1 VILPCCNYKKSGL
14 QLLATSFVLALT
26 ISSAQAA
33 VIGVR
38 ADRTISSPCVG
49 LGNNALLY
57 EGMKCGPNIQ
67 SDRAYDAG
75 LDRFTAD
82 IGQNAIGS
90 AHVLFD
96 ADSGLPVLKGSAFTN
111 ANEGIFVGAEAA
123 RKFVYTGADN
133 FQLTVTGNLHGL
145 LAGGTAEMW
154 GAVALF
160 RANGSTDPFGNP
172 TGLSDVLLD
181 ELGNGNSLSG
191 YIGEALFPDAYDGT
205 REKVMGE
212 HNLGLSV
219 SMQVNSGDEFWVWAS
234 FQASAADGS
243 SFNGLNT
250 GTFGFNTTYTAP
262 VSGTPTSGSVPE
274 PGTLV
279 LLGMGLVGWVGSARK
294 K

>member
-14 QLLATSFVLALT
+14 QLLATSFILAMT
-26 ISSAQAA
+26 ISSTQAA
-33 VIGVR
+33 VIGVS
-38 ADRTISSPCVG
+38 AERTLINPCVG
-49 LGNNALLY
+49 LGNNAQLY
-57 EGMKCGPNIQ
+57 EGMKCGPNSQ

-75 LDRFTAD
+75 LDRLAAD

-133 FQLTVTGNLHGL
+133 FQLQVTGNLHGL

-160 RANGSTDPFGNP
+160 RAGGTDMFGNP
-172 TGLSDVLLD
+172 LGLSDAMLD
-181 ELGNGNSLSG
+181 ELGNGNSLAG
-191 YIGEALFPDAYDGT
+191 YMGEALFPASYNGT
-205 REKVMGE
+205 REKAMGE

-219 SMQVNSGDEFWVWAS
+219 SMQVNSGEEFWVWAS

-243 SFNGLNT
+243 TFNGLNT
-250 GTFGFNTTYTAP
+250 GTFGFNTTNTAP
-262 VSGTPTSGSVPE
+262 VSGAQASGSVPE

>member
-1 VILPCCNYKKSGL
+1 MMLSCCNYKKSGL
-14 QLLATSFVLALT
+14 YISATLFALVVAV
-26 ISSAQAA
+26 SGAQAA
-33 VIGVR
+33 VIGVS
-38 ADRTISSPCVG
+38 AERTISGPCVG
-49 LGNNALLY
+49 LGNNPLLY

-67 SDRAYDAG
+67 SDRVYDAG

-96 ADSGLPVLKGSAFTN
+96 ANSGLPVLKGSAF
-111 ANEGIFVGAEAA
+111 ASADEGISVGAEAA

-133 FQLTVTGNLHGL
+133 FQLQVTGNLHGL

-160 RANGSTDPFGNP
+160 RAGGSTDPFGNP
-172 TGLSDVLLD
+172 TGLTDALLD

-191 YIGEALFPDAYDGT
+191 YMGEALFPDAYDST

-250 GTFGFNTTYTAP
+250 GTFGFNTSNTAP
-262 VSGTPTSGSVPE
+262 VSGVPTSGSVPE
-274 PGTLV
+274 PGTLL
-279 LLGMGLVGWVGSARK
+279 LLGIGLAGLSRTQK